1 MTYALM
7 IKISKHGINEQ
18 ASLAFL
24 LQCGKGH
31 SKPYLPKQN
40 LIQQK
45 SRFAKR
51 GKKNNSNLRS
61 GEFPTHTNAE
71 GNQLTTHQSK
81 P

>member
-7 IKISKHGINEQ
+7 IEISKHGINEQ

-51 GKKNNSNLRS
+51 GKKTILISVVANFQLI
-61 GEFPTHTNAE
+61 PTLKATN
-71 GNQLTTHQSK
+71 
-81 P
+81 